1 MALGYFLSCLA
12 VIQLRRAEPGTP
24 RAYRVPGGVLTA
36 GLGAG
41 ASFFMLASSI
51 YRPYAATRGLPL
63 EWWVMAI
70 WALLGWGLWVHA
82 RKARASLSEAER
94 RPLIVGQ
101 ATRRVAASQDP
112 LNIER
117 V

>member
-1 MALGYFLSCLA
+1 M
-12 VIQLRRAEPGTP
+12 
-24 RAYRVPGGVLTA
+24 TA
-36 GLGAG
+36 GLGAA

-51 YRPYAATRGLPL
+51 YQPYAATTRGLPL

-82 RKARASLSEAER
+82 RKVRGSLSEAER

-101 ATRRVAASQDP
+101 ATRRVAVP
-112 LNIER
+112 PGPMTIER